1 MQKNGIG
8 VGLIGASP
16 DRGWASGTHVPA
28 IEASPHFTLAAVC
41 TTRPESADTAA
52 KRWNVPA
59 AYTDACQLVADPGVG
74 LVVVSVKCPD
84 HYAPVRAALEAGK
97 PVLCEWPLAAHIDEV
112 RELTG
117 LAQARSIPTFI
128 GLQARA
134 APALAYAR
142 DLVAQGYVGRIL
154 GATLVSA
161 AAGRTEITDRAHV
174 FAADKRYGNSALT
187 IAGGHSLDAL
197 CFVAGEEFR
206 EVSAVVKVHFTQ
218 QRVVETGE
226 FIDKN
231 TPDYVSV
238 AGMLDGGATV
248 AAHIQAGVTRG
259 PGVRLEIRGT
269 RGDLSITSSAPHII
283 EMVEELRIEG
293 AQAQEGAAPGTWTPL
308 EVLTVPASY
317 RLGPSAAMSG
327 SAYNV
332 AQLYALI
339 SSDLRLA
346 TRLAPDFEVALRRH
360 SLLDAIARSSQS
372 GRREELA

>member
-1 MQKNGIG
+1 MDENRIG

-16 DRGWASGTHVPA
+16 DRSWASGTHVPA
-28 IEASPHFTLAAVC
+28 IQASPHFTLAAVC
-41 TTRPESADTAA
+41 TTRLESADAAA
-52 KRWNVPA
+52 KQWNVPA
-59 AYTDACQLVADPGVG
+59 AYTDAGQLVADPGVK

-84 HYAPVRAALEAGK
+84 HYAPVRAALDAGK

-112 RELTG
+112 GELAS
-117 LAQARSIPTFI
+117 LAQERSIPTFI

-142 DLVAQGYVGRIL
+142 DLIAQGYVGRIL

-218 QRVVETGE
+218 QRVAETGE
-226 FIDKN
+226 IIDKN
-231 TPDYVSV
+231 TPDYISV
-238 AGMLDGGATV
+238 AGMIEGGATV
-248 AAHIQAGVTRG
+248 AAHVQAGVTRG
-259 PGVRLEIRGT
+259 PGVRLDFRGT
-269 RGDLSITSSAPHII
+269 RGDLSISSSGPHII

-293 AQAQEGAAPGTWTPL
+293 AQAREGAAPGSWTPL
-308 EVLTVPASY
+308 KELTVPASY
-317 RLGPSAAMSG
+317 RLDPSAALSG
-327 SAYNV
+327 SACNV

-339 SSDLRLA
+339 SSDLRQG
-346 TRLAPDFEVALRRH
+346 TRLAPDFQVALRRH
-360 SLLDAIARSSQS
+360 TLLDAIERSSES
-372 GRREELA
+372 RRRQELA